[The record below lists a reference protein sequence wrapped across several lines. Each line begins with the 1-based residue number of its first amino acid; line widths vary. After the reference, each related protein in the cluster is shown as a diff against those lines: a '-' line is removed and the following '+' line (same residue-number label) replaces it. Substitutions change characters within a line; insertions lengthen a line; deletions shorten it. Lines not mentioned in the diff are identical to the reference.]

1 MDLLNLCLKIPNLGI
16 LIYYLIFI
24 VIIPYILIS
33 NYSISILR
41 YYMPLMLVFAHLL
54 TRVGNKQVF
63 NNLYDLKPDNFV
75 SFISTNFINLFAL
88 FGIIWQTV
96 EYSKRANTDITYSV
110 IYGIL
115 LFIISFPL
123 ARVGLKYILDNT
135 NLYLKEKTN
144 VDYKY
149 NWHLIV
155 IGLLYIIFI
164 LGLQAIV
171 LSLVDISS
179 LQRLNNIIN
188 KAPNK
193 APNVK
198 APNVKAPNVKAPN
211 NKAPNN
217 KAPNNKAPNNKGLNM
232 LENIS
237 NLLNRSKNNVN
248 ELNVNEL
255 NVNDLEVPDNKNPN
269 MIDSLGNLFKKNNF
283 TKNSVNNLNKNLLS
297 NKNKKSLELINNI
310 SIQNIKNVVKK

>member
-33 NYSISILR
+33 NYSIAILR

-63 NNLYDLKPDNFV
+63 YNLYDLKPDNFV
-75 SFISTNFINLFAL
+75 SFISANFINLFAL

-110 IYGIL
+110 MYGIL

-123 ARVGLKYILDNT
+123 ARVGLKYILDNA

-188 KAPNK
+188 KTPNVK
-193 APNVK
+193 AQNVK
-198 APNVKAPNVKAPN
+198 APNVKASNVKASNVKAPN
-211 NKAPNN
+211 
-217 KAPNNKAPNNKGLNM
+217 
-232 LENIS
+232 
-237 NLLNRSKNNVN
+237 
-248 ELNVNEL
+248 
-255 NVNDLEVPDNKNPN
+255 
-269 MIDSLGNLFKKNNF
+269 MINSLSDLFKKNNF
-283 TKNSVNNLNKNLLS
+283 TKKSVDTLDNINNSLLS
-297 NKNKKSLELINNI
+297 NKNKKSLELIDNI
-310 SIQNIKNVVKK
+310 SIQNIKNVIKK